1 MKGYM
6 DNISELSF
14 EAAYT
19 ALDTIIEQ
27 LESGALPLD
36 QSVTLFEQGR
46 KLADHCQSLLD
57 QAELRVRQLSDDGE
71 VGA

>member
-1 MKGYM
+1 M

-19 ALDTIIEQ
+19 ALDAIIEQ
-27 LESGALPLD
+27 LESGSLPLD

-57 QAELRVRQLSDDGE
+57 KAELRVRQLDDE
-71 VGA
+71 GALS